1 MRALRYLICSLLLC
15 ACGLTQAQDC
25 HLRVGWEEWYPLIY
39 ERDGQLIGSEY
50 VVLSTLAKQAHC
62 QLEFIE
68 LPWIRALKSLQNGD
82 IDLLYGA
89 SKTPERETF
98 AQFSQPYR
106 VEQMLLLTHR
116 EGQPQPGPVSLT
128 RWLATPNASGQP
140 RMLGVI
146 LGFYYGDSLDP
157 IVHAPE
163 AQAQRLRV
171 RWDQQLLKLL
181 KAKRIDGYLIEASIA
196 PRLTQQNA
204 QALQQHQVSEQKPE
218 PMHLMFSHKVPIE
231 IVQRFDAA
239 IAAQAK
245 P

>member
-89 SKTPERETF
+89 SKTPEREAF
-98 AQFSQPYR
+98 AQFSLPYR
-106 VEQMLLLTHR
+106 VEQMLLLTQR
-116 EGQPQPGPVSLT
+116 TDPPQPAQLSLR
-128 RWLATPNASGQP
+128 RWLASPNANGNP
-140 RMLGVI
+140 RVLGVI
-146 LGFYYGDSLDP
+146 LGFYYGPRLDP
-157 IVHAPE
+157 IVHAPA
-163 AQAQRLRV
+163 AQAQRLQV

-196 PRLTQQNA
+196 PQLTRQNP
-204 QALQQHQVSEQKPE
+204 QALQQHQLSEQNPE
-218 PMHLMFSHKVPIE
+218 PMHLMFARQVPID

-239 IAAQAK
+239 IAAPAK

>member
-1 MRALRYLICSLLLC
+1 MRALRNLICCLLLFT
-15 ACGLTQAQDC
+15 CGLTQAQDC
-25 HLRVGWEEWYPLIY
+25 HLRVGWEEWYPLIH
-39 ERDGQLIGSEY
+39 ERDGQLTGSEFEL
-50 VVLSTLAKQAHC
+50 LSTLAKQANC

-68 LPWIRALKSLQNGD
+68 LPWIRALRSLQISD

-106 VEQMLLLTHR
+106 VEQMLLLTHL
-116 EGQPQPGPVSLT
+116 EDQTNPGPISLNH
-128 RWLATPNASGQP
+128 WLATPNASGKP

-146 LGFYYGDSLDP
+146 LGFYYGDNLDP
-157 IVHAPE
+157 IVQAPE

-196 PRLTQQNA
+196 PQLTQQNS

-218 PMHLMFSHKVPIE
+218 PMHLMFSHKVPAE

>member
-1 MRALRYLICSLLLC
+1 MRTLRTLICCLLLTTS
-15 ACGLTQAQDC
+15 GLALGQDC
-25 HLRVGWEEWYPLIY
+25 RLRVGWEEWYPLIH
-39 ERDGQLIGSEY
+39 ERDGQLTGSEF
-50 VVLSTLAKQAHC
+50 VLLNALAKHANC

-68 LPWIRALKSLQNGD
+68 LPWIRALKSLQSGG

-106 VEQMLLLTHR
+106 VEQMLLLTQR
-116 EGQPQPGPVSLT
+116 EGPPEAEPISLT
-128 RWLATPNASGQP
+128 RWLATPNASGKP
-140 RMLGVI
+140 RTLGVI
-146 LGFYYGDSLDP
+146 LGFYYGERIDP

-163 AQAQRLRV
+163 AQAQRLQV

-196 PRLTQQNA
+196 PQLTQQNP
-204 QALQQHQVSEQKPE
+204 QALQQHQVSEQTPE
-218 PMHLMFSHKVPIE
+218 PMHLMFARQVPLAI
-231 IVQRFDAA
+231 IQRFDAA